1 MNFSFKRKA
10 EYMSL
15 FAIADTHLSFGT
27 DKPMDTFEGWSN
39 YTQRLKEN
47 WNKIVDDKDYVVIAG
62 DISWAM
68 SFSELEADFDYINKL
83 NGKKII
89 LKGNHDYWWNTMSK
103 MNKFIEENGFD
114 TISILHNSSYDFDG
128 FSVCGSRGWFFDSD
142 EEHNEKVLNREVMRL
157 KASIESAKNEE
168 KIVFLHYPPVYENQN
183 CKEILNLLKEKGI
196 KKCYYGHLHG
206 MAAKY
211 AFDDNFEG
219 IDFKLI
225 SADRLKFVP
234 LLIKKF

>member
-1 MNFSFKRKA
+1 
-10 EYMSL
+10 MSL

-27 DKPMDTFEGWSN
+27 NKPMDSFPGWEN
-39 YTQRLKEN
+39 YTDRLKEN
-47 WNKIVDDKDYVVIAG
+47 WNKIIDNDDFVVIAG

-68 SFSELEADFDYINKL
+68 NFDELKADFDFINKL

-103 MNKFIEENGFD
+103 MNKFIEENQFD
-114 TISILHNSSYDFDG
+114 TITILHNSAFDFDD
-128 FSVCGSRGWFFDSD
+128 FSVCGSRGWFFDSE
-142 EEHNEKVLNREVMRL
+142 EEHNEKVLNREVMRV
-157 KASIESAKNEE
+157 KTSIECAKNDE
-168 KIVFLHYPPVYENQN
+168 KIVFLHYPPVTENQ
-183 CKEILNLLKEKGI
+183 CCDEILNLLKENGI

-206 MAAKY
+206 GAAKY

>member
-1 MNFSFKRKA
+1 
-10 EYMSL
+10 MSL

-27 DKPMDTFEGWSN
+27 NKPMDSFPGWEN
-39 YTQRLKEN
+39 YTDRLKEN
-47 WNKIVDDKDYVVIAG
+47 WNKIIDNDDFVVIAG

-68 SFSELEADFDYINKL
+68 NFDELKVDFDFINKL

-103 MNKFIEENGFD
+103 MNKFIEENQFD
-114 TISILHNSSYDFDG
+114 TITILHNSAFDFDD
-128 FSVCGSRGWFFDSD
+128 FSVCGSRGWFFDSE
-142 EEHNEKVLNREVMRL
+142 EEHNEKVLNREVMRV
-157 KASIESAKNEE
+157 KTSIECAKNDE
-168 KIVFLHYPPVYENQN
+168 KIVFLHYPPVTENQ
-183 CKEILNLLKEKGI
+183 CCDEILNLLKEKRI

-206 MAAKY
+206 GAAKY
-211 AFDDNFEG
+211 AFDDNFDG

>member
-1 MNFSFKRKA
+1 
-10 EYMSL
+10 MSL

-27 DKPMDTFEGWSN
+27 NKPMDSFPGWEN
-39 YTQRLKEN
+39 YTDRLKEN
-47 WNKIVDDKDYVVIAG
+47 WNKIIDNDDFVVIAG

-68 SFSELEADFDYINKL
+68 NFDELKSDFDFINKL

-103 MNKFIEENGFD
+103 MNKFIEENQFD
-114 TISILHNSSYDFDG
+114 TITILHNSAFDFDD
-128 FSVCGSRGWFFDSD
+128 FSVCGSRGWFFDSE
-142 EEHNEKVLNREVMRL
+142 EEHNEKVLNREVMRV
-157 KASIESAKNEE
+157 KTSIECAKNDE
-168 KIVFLHYPPVYENQN
+168 KIVFLHYPPVTENQ
-183 CKEILNLLKEKGI
+183 CCDEILNLLKEKGI

-206 MAAKY
+206 GAAKY